1 MGTQLTW
8 FFWEKDPI
16 NYPCWMGMGQV
27 GTITNHQ
34 GVYVSPWFMILETSK
49 CGWHWGCYPLFFF
62 LSQNQTTAQQTHSSF
77 PKWNSHFSLVTNSTP
92 LFSTRISA
100 PFPLQVL
107 SLSLHISLLYTVAF
121 GFYSFRLR
129 NCSKSTGKRS
139 FKRNSSVL
147 FCQCSFSSS
156 DDSAKPATLSLQREG
171 RRALMGCVLVAGYS

>member
-1 MGTQLTW
+1 MDDN
-8 FFWEKDPI
+8 EDVI
-16 NYPCWMGMGQV
+16 
-27 GTITNHQ
+27 
-34 GVYVSPWFMILETSK
+34 
-49 CGWHWGCYPLFFF
+49 LFFF
-62 LSQNQTTAQQTHSSF
+62 FSHKTKPTAQQTHSSF

-171 RRALMGCVLVAGYS
+171 RRALMGGVLVAGYS